1 MSEIESIAR
10 RLIGEKAILDEA
22 KVLHDQTREAA
33 SGVLDPGDR
42 KDLGELGMVYV
53 TKPKGAWKIVD
64 QAALIEWLSEHAPQ
78 HLSTRTVVEVSPL
91 ILRVMK
97 DGQLP
102 DEDGVM
108 QQVPGVELVVGRPA
122 LAVKPGERAR
132 AVARALVAKELE

>member
-1 MSEIESIAR
+1 MSEIESIVR

-33 SGVLDPGDR
+33 ASVLGPGDR

-64 QAALIEWLSEHAPQ
+64 QAALVEWLSEHAPQ
-78 HLSTRTVVEVSPL
+78 HLSTRTIVEVSPL
-91 ILRVMK
+91 ILRVME

-102 DEDGVM
+102 DEDGVLH
-108 QQVPGVELVVGRPA
+108 QVPGVELVADRPR
-122 LAVKPGERAR
+122 LTVKPGEQAR
-132 AVARALVAKELE
+132 SVARSFVAKELE

>member
-33 SGVLDPGDR
+33 AGVLDPGDR

-53 TKPKGAWKIVD
+53 TKPKGAWKIAD
-64 QAALIEWLSEHAPQ
+64 QDALIEWLSEHAPQ
-78 HLSTRTVVEVSPL
+78 HLTTRTVIEVSPL
-91 ILRVMK
+91 ILRTLE

-108 QQVPGVELVVGRPA
+108 QQVPGVELVVGRPT

>member
-33 SGVLDPGDR
+33 ASVLDPGDR

-53 TKPKGAWKIVD
+53 TKPKAAWKIVD
-64 QAALIEWLSEHAPQ
+64 QAAMIEWLSEHAPQ
-78 HLSTRTVVEVSPL
+78 HLTTRTVIEVSPL
-91 ILRVMK
+91 ILRVME

-108 QQVPGVELVVGRPA
+108 QQVPGVELVAGRPT
-122 LAVKPGERAR
+122 LTVKPGEQAR
-132 AVARALVAKELE
+132 SVARSIVVKELE

>member
-1 MSEIESIAR
+1 MSELEDIAR

-33 SGVLDPGDR
+33 ASVLDPGDR

-64 QAALIEWLSEHAPQ
+64 QAAMIEWLSEHAPQ
-78 HLSTRTVVEVSPL
+78 HLTTRTVIDVSPL
-91 ILRVMK
+91 ILRVME

-108 QQVPGVELVVGRPA
+108 QQVPGVELVAGRPT
-122 LAVKPGERAR
+122 LTVKPGEQAR
-132 AVARALVAKELE
+132 SVARALVAKELE

>member
-1 MSEIESIAR
+1 MSEMEDIAR

-33 SGVLDPGDR
+33 VSVLGPGDR

-64 QAALIEWLSEHAPQ
+64 RDALIEWLSEHAPQ

-91 ILRVMK
+91 ILRVME

-102 DEDGVM
+102 DEDGVLHR
-108 QQVPGVELVVGRPA
+108 VPGVELVVGHPT
-122 LAVKPGERAR
+122 LTVKPGEQAR
-132 AVARALVAKELE
+132 AAARAIVAKELE

>member
-1 MSEIESIAR
+1 MSELEDIAR

-33 SGVLDPGDR
+33 ASVLDPGDR

-64 QAALIEWLSEHAPQ
+64 QAAMIEWLSEHAPQ
-78 HLSTRTVVEVSPL
+78 HLTTRTVIDVSPL
-91 ILRVMK
+91 ILRVME

-108 QQVPGVELVVGRPA
+108 QQVPGVELVAGRPT
-122 LAVKPGERAR
+122 LTVKPGEQAR
-132 AVARALVAKELE
+132 SVARSLVAKELE

>member
-1 MSEIESIAR
+1 MSEIETIAR

-33 SGVLDPGDR
+33 TSVLDPGDR

-64 QAALIEWLSEHAPQ
+64 RDALIEWLSEHAPQ
-78 HLSTRTVVEVSPL
+78 HLSTRTIVEVSPL
-91 ILRVMK
+91 ILRVME

-102 DEDGVM
+102 DEDGVLH
-108 QQVPGVELVVGRPA
+108 QVPGVELVAGRPA
-122 LAVKPGERAR
+122 LTVKPGERAR
-132 AVARALVAKELE
+132 AVARYIVAKELE

>member
-1 MSEIESIAR
+1 MSELEDIAR

-33 SGVLDPGDR
+33 ASVLDPGDR

-78 HLSTRTVVEVSPL
+78 HLSTRTIVEVSPL
-91 ILRVMK
+91 ILRVME

-102 DEDGVM
+102 DEDGVLH
-108 QQVPGVELVVGRPA
+108 QVPGVELVAGRPT
-122 LAVKPGERAR
+122 LTVRPGERAR
-132 AVARALVAKELE
+132 AVARSFVVQELE

>member
-33 SGVLDPGDR
+33 ASVLDPGDR

-64 QAALIEWLSEHAPQ
+64 QAALVEWLSEHAPQ
-78 HLSTRTVVEVSPL
+78 HLSTRTIVEVSPL
-91 ILRVMK
+91 ILRVME

-108 QQVPGVELVVGRPA
+108 QQVPGVELVAGHPT
-122 LAVKPGERAR
+122 LTVKPGERAR